1 MLASFLASALAAD
14 DGAAWLSRVDA
25 AANRGSDA
33 HLVLAV
39 SVTDRT
45 GTSSDRVLEV
55 WQKGS
60 DRRLVRFTA
69 PARLAGT
76 GLLVPDGDTVYLYL
90 PSFGKARR
98 VVGESR
104 GDAFMGTD
112 FSLEDLAR
120 LTYTGDYTAKVEAD
134 EGASTRLLLAPVNP
148 AAHRDAALRLWVREA
163 DDMVEKIEHVDAAG
177 RVTRRVA
184 FSDFKT
190 VANRPIA
197 HVLVAEDIVNNKKT
211 VATVMRAELDT
222 GLGDDRFTL
231 TELSRY

>member
-1 MLASFLASALAAD
+1 MLAYFLASAFAAD
-14 DGAAWLSRVDA
+14 DGTAWLSRVDG

-33 HLVLAV
+33 HMVLAI

-45 GTSSDRVLEV
+45 GTASDRVLEV

-120 LTYTGDYTAKVEAD
+120 LTYASDYSAKVEAD
-134 EGASTRLLLAPVNP
+134 EGATTRLVLTPLDAK
-148 AAHRDAALRLWVREA
+148 AHRDASLRLWVREV
-163 DDMVEKIEHVDAAG
+163 DDMVEKIEHVDSAG
-177 RVTRRVA
+177 RVTRRVS

-190 VANRPIA
+190 IANRPIA
-197 HVLVAEDIVNNKKT
+197 HLLVAEDLVNSKKT